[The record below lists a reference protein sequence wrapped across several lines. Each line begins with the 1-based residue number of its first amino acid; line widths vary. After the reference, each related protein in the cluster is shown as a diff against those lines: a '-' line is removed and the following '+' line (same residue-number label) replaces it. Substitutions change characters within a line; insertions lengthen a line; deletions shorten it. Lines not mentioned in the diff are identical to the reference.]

1 MCSSSPLYKSIYVYI
16 YICTYIYIYIYVYIY
31 ICIYYVCIYIYTYIH
46 IYIYIYIAL
55 QSKAETSAGGPLLLE
70 LLQHRLHQVRSSEVP
85 SSDWGRRAQG
95 LGV

>member
-1 MCSSSPLYKSIYVYI
+1 M
-16 YICTYIYIYIYVYIY
+16 YIYIYVYTMYVYIY
-31 ICIYYVCIYIYTYIH
+31 IHTY